1 VLASA
6 GLEGAHVPLLSDI
19 LEATSMKYGRIAV
32 CLAGLALMLLCAPR
46 VVLAQNAEISGVVRD
61 ASGAVLPGVQVEASS
76 PALIEKTRTV
86 FTDGQGQYRIIALQ
100 AGAYKVTFTL
110 TGFGTVVRDG
120 VALTS
125 SFTATVNVTLSVGSL
140 AETVTVSGQSP
151 LVDVQT
157 TSQRT
162 ALRTELLNELPT
174 GRSFQNLAILV
185 PGVQIPLSYGGDVGG
200 SSGNLWQT
208 MKIHG
213 SRDDQMPL
221 LLNGMPFN
229 NMNNTGGGYNHTF
242 SLNTGATQEMTI
254 TTSGSSSESRT
265 SGVVAN
271 TVSKEGGNKFNAYF
285 FAEFGGG
292 GLQSNNLDDHL
303 KAQGLTDINRI
314 KSMYE
319 LNPTVGGPIIKDKL
333 WFYGGYRGLLN
344 TRYVANSYDT
354 KDPGAPQYCS
364 NPNGCLYL
372 GKLVPDSRDLTKQDY
387 VGDTFNHSGTLNLT
401 WQIDN
406 KNKANFYWHLTRRN
420 LLNDSSVTQTPEAS
434 SYLYS
439 NPDYIAQVSWT
450 NPVTSKFLLEA
461 GGAMANE
468 TWWWVQR
475 GYGDNQPKTYGI
487 LDGSDI
493 LHTYNA
499 PPEWITK
506 YELTNSTL
514 YAANFANYR
523 AFSHQYNMRFA
534 ANYVTGT
541 HAIKV
546 GMQDMFG
553 TRQFTYSQNNA
564 QYWLFNAGAPL
575 GITQY
580 AWPLA
585 DTEHLRAALGVYAQ
599 DRWTISN
606 LTLNYGLRFDYHNA
620 YVPAQNAPAIPFVP
634 AQSYPEVTDVPSW
647 KDVNPRVGATYDIG
661 GRHSTIARGNW
672 GRYVASESTATA
684 TANNPINTRVISA
697 FRLWSDT
704 NGNFFP
710 DCTLTNNA
718 ANGECGPSTAPLG
731 QTNITTHWDPA
742 LTNGWGVRPS
752 DQELLLG
759 VQQKLN
765 EKMVLDVQWTRHSF
779 GNMFATEY
787 QATPA
792 SAYDNYCVTAPT
804 DSRLP
809 GGGGNQICGFV
820 DIKPQYLGVTPNN
833 FVTAAKNLGDVVDVY
848 TGYDINLN
856 SRFGRGATAS
866 VGVSTGRERTDYCS
880 IAGLAQIGSNTDTS
894 AGKIYLG
901 NYVGNNIN
909 NSGPSANAYPSTLF
923 CSVTPPYQP
932 DWKGLISYPL
942 PWWGL
947 RASGTWQNRS
957 GPQILATQAAVQSS
971 PSLGR
976 PLSTPASTV
985 NFIAPGTMYDDR
997 INQIDVRLSKSIAFQ
1012 RTRLQLTASAYNL
1025 LNSNADMVIN
1035 TQYSATW
1042 LQPTIV
1048 MQGRLIKF
1056 GFQLDY

>member
-1 VLASA
+1 
-6 GLEGAHVPLLSDI
+6 
-19 LEATSMKYGRIAV
+19 MRCGRIAV
-32 CLAGLALMLLCAPR
+32 CLAGLALTLLCVPR
-46 VVLAQNAEISGVVRD
+46 IALAQNAEISGVVRD

-110 TGFGTVVRDG
+110 AGFGTVVREN

-125 SFTATVNVTLSVGSL
+125 SFTATVNVSMSVGSL
-140 AETVTVSGQSP
+140 QETVTVSGQSP

-254 TTSGSSSESRT
+254 TTSGSTPEART

-285 FAEFGGG
+285 FGEFGGS
-292 GLQSNNLDDHL
+292 GLQSNNLDDRL
-303 KAQGLTDINRI
+303 KAQGLTDINRVKAMHEI
-314 KSMYE
+314 
-319 LNPTVGGPIIKDKL
+319 NPTMGGPLLKDRL

-364 NPNGCLYL
+364 NPAGCMYQ
-372 GKLVPDSRDLTKQDY
+372 GKLVPDSRDLSRQDY

-401 WQIDN
+401 WQIDS
-406 KNKANFYWHLTRRN
+406 KNKANFYWLMTRRN

-439 NPDYIAQVSWT
+439 NPDYVAQVSWT

-461 GGAMANE
+461 GGTMANE

-475 GYGDNQPKTYGI
+475 GWGDNQPKTYGI
-487 LDGSDI
+487 LDGANI
-493 LHTYNA
+493 LNVTNA
-499 PPEWITK
+499 PAAWIVK
-506 YELTNSTL
+506 YELANSTL
-514 YAANFANYR
+514 YGANFVNER
-523 AFSHQYNMRFA
+523 AFSHQYNFRFA

-553 TRQFTYSQNNA
+553 TRQFTYDQNNS
-564 QYWLFNAGAPL
+564 QYWLFNSGAPL

-585 DTEHLRAALGVYAQ
+585 DTEHLKAGLGIYAQ
-599 DRWTISN
+599 DRWTIRN

-634 AQSYPEVTDVPSW
+634 AQSYEQLNGVPNW
-647 KDVNPRVGATYDIG
+647 KDLNPRLGATYDVG
-661 GRHSTIARGNW
+661 GRHSTIVRGNW

-697 FRLWSDT
+697 FRLWFDT
-704 NGNFFP
+704 NGNYFP
-710 DCTLTNNA
+710 DCTLTNTA
-718 ANGECGPSTAPLG
+718 ANGECGGLSAPLG

-742 LTNGWGVRPS
+742 VLNGWGVRPS

-765 EKMVLDVQWTRHSF
+765 EQMVLDVQWTRHSF
-779 GNMFATEY
+779 GNMFATEFL
-787 QATPA
+787 ATPA
-792 SAYDNYCVTAPT
+792 SAYDNYCVTAPK

-809 GGGGNQICGFV
+809 GGGGNQLCGFV
-820 DIKPQYLGVTPNN
+820 DIKPQFFGVTPNN
-833 FVTAAKNLGDVVDVY
+833 YVTAADKLGNIIDLY
-848 TGYDINLN
+848 TGYDVNLN
-856 SRFGRGATAS
+856 TRFGKGATAS

-880 IAGLAQIGSNTDTS
+880 IASVAQIGSNTDTS

-909 NSGPSANAYPSTLF
+909 NSGPSANAYPSNLF

-942 PWWGL
+942 PWAGL
-947 RASGTWQNRS
+947 RASATWQNRP

-971 PSLGR
+971 PTLGR
-976 PLSTPASTV
+976 ALSTPASTV
-985 NFIAPGTMYDDR
+985 NFIAPGTLFDDR
-997 INQIDVRLSKSIAFQ
+997 INQIDVPLAKSFSFQ

-1035 TQYSATW
+1035 TQYSSTW
-1042 LQPTIV
+1042 LQPKIV

-1056 GFQLDY
+1056 GFQIDY